1 MLLFDSLQV
10 PSEQW
15 TKHRFPGHD
24 GVVYCTSVLTSRN
37 EVCSEKVV
45 MFFQSQT
52 HSYYKVFVR
61 GILLKESTMQTSGEA
76 EDVLRATDS
85 MSVCTGVMR
94 LEDYEERYFTKNLK
108 SHVVTLEQ
116 MYFSSNCLGQVAE
129 RGTQCVSCRYLK
141 RALQIRRARVKRTD
155 KKSGRSVV
163 LKLRAAARR
172 NKRLVVR
179 LGDVKNELAKMRG
192 KNAAIQAEALEAQIS
207 KLPPRQQEAV
217 RQCFAASKV
226 KPNGLRYT
234 KMWVLDC
241 IIMKMKSPR
250 LYEHLRRNSILSLP
264 CKSTLKRYVS
274 AYRTVFGFS
283 DKVLRQLKVKSAEL
297 DAWKKHGRLVIDE
310 LKLSEHFA
318 VKTENG
324 AR

>member
-1 MLLFDSLQV
+1 MAPRRLNHCFAPGCKTGYVHVKGAPKPSLFSVPKDEALRRLWEKNLHRADKPLEDTSAVCELHFEPRYVIRDYVHIIGGKEVRIPRGKPLLSSDAVPTILPNLPAYLTKKAVKERPARKRKSESCASPAKRRPCSNSDTTVSYTSAATIAEQGAASSTEAGVEPDADAEFSCPLGQQEPMLLFDSLQV

-61 GILLKESTMQTSGEA
+61 GILLKESTLQTSGEA

-116 MYFSSNCLGQVAE
+116 MYFSSNCLGQFAE
-129 RGTQCVSCRYLK
+129 RGNY
-141 RALQIRRARVKRTD
+141 
-155 KKSGRSVV
+155 
-163 LKLRAAARR
+163 
-172 NKRLVVR
+172 
-179 LGDVKNELAKMRG
+179 
-192 KNAAIQAEALEAQIS
+192 
-207 KLPPRQQEAV
+207 AV
-217 RQCFAASKV
+217 
-226 KPNGLRYT
+226 
-234 KMWVLDC
+234 
-241 IIMKMKSPR
+241 
-250 LYEHLRRNSILSLP
+250 
-264 CKSTLKRYVS
+264 
-274 AYRTVFGFS
+274 
-283 DKVLRQLKVKSAEL
+283 
-297 DAWKKHGRLVIDE
+297 
-310 LKLSEHFA
+310 HFA
-318 VKTENG
+318 
-324 AR
+324 